1 MLGALQDYYI
11 SKCLQVSFTQRTA
24 SSNGSRT
31 FKAKEAKK
39 FVFKNIC
46 NRKKYPKG
54 TPFRRKAGNIFW
66 VIQTV
71 LQ

>member
-1 MLGALQDYYI
+1 MLGRLQDYYI
-11 SKCLQVSFTQRTA
+11 SKCLEVSFTQRTA
-24 SSNGSRT
+24 SFNGSRT

-46 NRKKYPKG
+46 NRKKYPKD
-54 TPFRRKAGNIFW
+54 TPFCRKAVNIFW
-66 VIQTV
+66 VIQTA